1 MIVPKLMWI
10 LEIMLY
16 FRYKCK
22 DTSINNVFVLFRE
35 LYNNV
40 GFFGLIFC
48 VFISLGPH
56 GFQYPGNQHSYQ
68 PLYNPQGQVMTSVVQ

>member
-35 LYNNV
+35 LYKNV
-40 GFFGLIFC
+40 GVFCLIFC
-48 VFISLGPH
+48 VFISLASH

>member
-22 DTSINNVFVLFRE
+22 DKSINNVFVLFRE

-40 GFFGLIFC
+40 GVFCLIFC

-68 PLYNPQGQVMTSVVQ
+68 PLYNPQGQDMTSVVQ